1 MRLLALLIIGRK
13 RWDGKENDSTQK
25 GVREIQKEKLIE
37 RAEKLEEQAQVSLP
51 IMGYPRGDQ
60 KKMAMTA
67 TIIIKA
73 ICDVDE
79 LTICT
84 AKNALKMAA
93 DIIDEATKY
102 DSIQ

>member
-1 MRLLALLIIGRK
+1 M
-13 RWDGKENDSTQK
+13 
-25 GVREIQKEKLIE
+25 EKQHLIE
-37 RAEKLEEQAQVSLP
+37 RAEKMERMAQGPLP

-60 KKMAMTA
+60 KKMTMTA

-73 ICDVDE
+73 LCNVDG

-84 AKNALKMAA
+84 AKNALKMAG
-93 DIIDEATKY
+93 DIIDESTKF

>member
-1 MRLLALLIIGRK
+1 MEQEQEKHQHI
-13 RWDGKENDSTQK
+13 ESE
-25 GVREIQKEKLIE
+25 VREIKKENLIE
-37 RAEKLEEQAQVSLP
+37 RAEKLEERAQGSLP

-73 ICDVDE
+73 MCDVDE
-79 LTICT
+79 LTIST

-93 DIIDEATKY
+93 DIIDEATRH

>member
-1 MRLLALLIIGRK
+1 MRL
-13 RWDGKENDSTQK
+13 
-25 GVREIQKEKLIE
+25 EKQHLIE
-37 RAEKLEEQAQVSLP
+37 RAEKMERMAQGPLP

-60 KKMAMTA
+60 KKMTMTA

-73 ICDVDE
+73 LCNVDG

-84 AKNALKMAA
+84 AKNALKMVA
-93 DIIDEATKY
+93 DIIDESTKF

>member
-1 MRLLALLIIGRK
+1 MR
-13 RWDGKENDSTQK
+13 T
-25 GVREIQKEKLIE
+25 IQKEKLIE
-37 RAEKLEEQAQVSLP
+37 RAEKLEEQAQGPLP
-51 IMGYPRGDQ
+51 IMGYPRSDQ

-73 ICDVDE
+73 MCDVDE

-84 AKNALKMAA
+84 AKNALKVAA

-102 DSIQ
+102 DTIQ